1 MARKKKDTTKT
12 TNPDPKESAVQAALR
27 LAALQGWENTTM
39 RDIGLESGLSLAVL
53 YDYFDDKNDIM
64 AAYGRAL
71 DRQVLESFSDI
82 DPETPLRDRLF
93 DILME
98 HYDLMNQDRAAL
110 VNIFNSFRLDP
121 KQVVIALPH
130 LGASMARMLEAA
142 GIDTGGLRG
151 AARVLGLQV
160 IYLWVLRTWIADESP
175 DLTKTM
181 ASLDKSLTR
190 ADSLAGQLNL

>member
-1 MARKKKDTTKT
+1 MARKKKDTAKT

-27 LAALQGWENTTM
+27 LAEIQGWENTTM
-39 RDIGLESGLSLAVL
+39 RDIALESGLSLAVL
-53 YDYFDDKNDIM
+53 YDYFADKNDIM
-64 AAYGRAL
+64 AVYGRAL
-71 DRQVLESFSDI
+71 DRRVLESFADI
-82 DPETPLRDRLF
+82 DPETPMRDRLF

-121 KQVVIALPH
+121 KQIVIALPH